1 MITARTA
8 ALYLL
13 SKQDSEEPDIS
24 NLKLLKLLYYAQG
37 TCLALYG
44 RPLFNESIE
53 AWLHGPVVP
62 DVYHAYKVHGR
73 QPIPVSDDEPAI
85 DIPSADQAAMDFAYG
100 RWGKYSAWS
109 LRNMSHQEQ
118 PCHDAYHGRG
128 ECAEI
133 DLNAMYQRFLTE
145 MGMHPLSR
153 AEHQRRFEAG
163 IPIT

>member
-1 MITARTA
+1 MIAAKIA

-37 TCLALYG
+37 TCMALYG
-44 RPLFNESIE
+44 RPLFHEPIE
-53 AWLHGPVVP
+53 AWFHGPVVP
-62 DVYHAYKVHGR
+62 DVYHTYKVYGR
-73 QPIPVSDDEPAI
+73 EPIPVSDEGLAV
-85 DIPSADQAAMDFAYG
+85 DIPGADQAAMDFAYG
-100 RWGKYSAWS
+100 KWGQYSAWS

-118 PCHDAYHGRG
+118 PWHDAYHDRG

-133 DLNAMYQRFLTE
+133 DLNAIYQRFLTE

-153 AEHQRRFEAG
+153 AEHKRRFESG
-163 IPIT
+163 TPIA

>member
-37 TCLALYG
+37 TFLALYG

-62 DVYHAYKVHGR
+62 DVYH
-73 QPIPVSDDEPAI
+73 
-85 DIPSADQAAMDFAYG
+85 
-100 RWGKYSAWS
+100 
-109 LRNMSHQEQ
+109 
-118 PCHDAYHGRG
+118 
-128 ECAEI
+128 
-133 DLNAMYQRFLTE
+133 
-145 MGMHPLSR
+145 
-153 AEHQRRFEAG
+153 
-163 IPIT
+163 